1 MIRSAARI
9 PNQLALQSSRICLRK
24 VIEPTSLSVFSKLNN
39 FSSLRSQH
47 SPLSISHY
55 ATSAFANA
63 KPLNHSVPAST
74 SAQSISQTQGERNN
88 SKENQS
94 ENEGEESD
102 PDEPPKKATIRERL
116 RFLTRRYGW
125 WALGV
130 YLLASTVDFSL
141 VFLAIHLLGADHIR
155 ELEDGVRKYFGM
167 GKREMEDHEVAAWPV
182 PASVVV
188 GGAEEDGS
196 QKNNEKVAGK
206 AVERVQKQ
214 KDVSISSS
222 SNDQNDAKKGK
233 RKGDGKDS
241 STLWT
246 EAVLAYTIHKTLL
259 LPFRVGITAA
269 VTPTFVK
276 YMVRLGWAK
285 NNAAVQQAA
294 QKAKMAKE
302 AAKKAVKKAE

>member
-1 MIRSAARI
+1 M
-9 PNQLALQSSRICLRK
+9 
-24 VIEPTSLSVFSKLNN
+24 
-39 FSSLRSQH
+39 
-47 SPLSISHY
+47 
-55 ATSAFANA
+55 
-63 KPLNHSVPAST
+63 
-74 SAQSISQTQGERNN
+74 
-88 SKENQS
+88 
-94 ENEGEESD
+94 
-102 PDEPPKKATIRERL
+102 
-116 RFLTRRYGW
+116 
-125 WALGV
+125 ALGV
-130 YLLASTVDFSL
+130 YLLASSVDFSL

-155 ELEDGVRKYFGM
+155 ELEDGVRNYFGM

-214 KDVSISSS
+214 RDVSLSTTSEGQKDVKK
-222 SNDQNDAKKGK
+222 AK
-233 RKGDGKDS
+233 KGDGKDS

-294 QKAKMAKE
+294 HKAKMAKE
-302 AAKKAVKKAE
+302 AAKKAVKKAD